1 MGFPPEPLFSLLDS
15 HAFKI
20 QNTIISLLFLTFK
33 AGRKSQKSSNEAGV
47 KVAMKPIHT
56 IGRILPSPKDP
67 LTLEEKSCL
76 VYQVLVLIA
85 AVSFTLDKLN
95 GTLSHV

>member
-1 MGFPPEPLFSLLDS
+1 M
-15 HAFKI
+15 
-20 QNTIISLLFLTFK
+20 
-33 AGRKSQKSSNEAGV
+33 

-76 VYQVLVLIA
+76 VYPVPCFDCDFIYIGQTKRDLKSGLAEHILA
-85 AVSFTLDKLN
+85 ISNQEPEKSALCEHSIQ
-95 GTLSHV
+95 SII